1 MIWLIENVL
10 SLGVTKFFVFIMFIA
25 SIIGIFLGSFI
36 QIPQLKLIKTV
47 SYCTLVGSIWLS
59 GVLYTADTYGDRLK
73 EARHQIEL
81 LESRSAA
88 TNVVVQTQVI
98 TKIEKVKEYVYAN
111 QQFNQ
116 QIAKDLDSSCKLTN
130 GAVSVFNAS
139 ATNQAISPSARDLDG
154 SPSDVKASELLDTVI
169 ENNGICYI
177 IREKLIGWQN
187 WYKQQK
193 ELYDK

>member
-47 SYCTLVGSIWLS
+47 SYCILVGSIWLS
-59 GVLYTADTYGDRLK
+59 GILYTADTYSDRLK

-130 GAVSVFNAS
+130 GAISVFNAS